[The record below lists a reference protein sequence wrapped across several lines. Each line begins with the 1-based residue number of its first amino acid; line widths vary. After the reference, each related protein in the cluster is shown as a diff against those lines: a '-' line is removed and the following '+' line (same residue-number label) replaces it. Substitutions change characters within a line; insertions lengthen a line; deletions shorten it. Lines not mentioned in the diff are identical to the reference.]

1 MRRIFLFSVVLFFLV
16 PHFFA
21 ATVVDCEQVVLPHRI
36 FVGDTAEFRCSFSS
50 SAEFLSVSV
59 NSRLELPSSAF
70 VSAPDPS
77 SVTIKEVRFRCTAP
91 GHYQLVFIFV
101 PWRTGS
107 LVLPEYSL
115 TSAFSGVSPSVP
127 DRYIIRPDPVEILSL
142 IGQDGFSGGL
152 RDTAAPL
159 LVPGTMYGI
168 YAAVFVAVL
177 AAVLAVVLFLNR
189 KSLSACMDVFRTRMM
204 NSRNRRRTLRAVA
217 RLEKKTDI
225 TDAEFALEMQHIIR
239 NYLGKKFGSPFSGAA
254 APEITVRIRECYG
267 GILPDEK
274 AAAAAEI
281 ESVFVRTD
289 YILYAH
295 GSVQAESVPA
305 KFSPD
310 GRHSVADSVRKGIS
324 AMEEENA

>member
-1 MRRIFLFSVVLFFLV
+1 MRRIFLISVVLFFLV
-16 PHFFA
+16 PRFFA

-36 FVGDTAEFRCSFSS
+36 FVGDTAELRCSFSS

-70 VSAPDPS
+70 VSAPDSS

-91 GHYQLVFIFV
+91 GNYQLVFIFV
-101 PWRTGS
+101 PWRTGN

-115 TSAFSGVSPSVP
+115 TSALSGVSPSVP
-127 DRYIIRPDPVEILSL
+127 DRYVIRPEPVEIVSL

-189 KSLSACMDVFRTRMM
+189 KSLRACMDVFRTSMM
-204 NSRNRRRTLRAVA
+204 NSRNRRRTLRAVS

-254 APEITVRIRECYG
+254 APEITARIRECSG
-267 GILPDEK
+267 GILPDAK

-289 YILYAH
+289 YVLYAC
-295 GSVQAESVPA
+295 GSVQAAAVPA
-305 KFSPD
+305 EFSPD
-310 GRHSVADSVRKGIS
+310 GRRSVADSVRKGIS